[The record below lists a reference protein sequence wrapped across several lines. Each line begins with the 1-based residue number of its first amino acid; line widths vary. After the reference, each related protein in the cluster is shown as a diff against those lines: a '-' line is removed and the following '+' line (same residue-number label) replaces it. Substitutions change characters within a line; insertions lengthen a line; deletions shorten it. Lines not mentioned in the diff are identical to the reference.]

1 MTNKEDLE
9 KIMFR
14 EKKSVGTFFDHMLMK
29 IKEHTEKWWRCLI
42 ITTTKKSAEE
52 VANLLLEKGYKAYF
66 LHSEIDT
73 LERFEIIKKL
83 RTGQIEVLVWVNLL
97 REWIDLPE
105 VTFIW
110 ILDADQEGFLRST
123 TALIQIIWRAARN
136 PNSEVVL
143 YADKI
148 TNAIYEAV
156 METYRRRTIQEEYNK
171 KHWITPQIAISNIK
185 NLEAAKDDEIDI
197 FAKKTENKKKLKK
210 MTKKEK
216 EFILANLQQQLKQ
229 AIDNWE
235 FEKAALLRDQ
245 IKEIQEN

>member
-1 MTNKEDLE
+1 MEE
-9 KIMFR
+9 KKIEEILFR
-14 EKKSVGTFFDHMLMK
+14 EKKSVWTFFDHMLMK
-29 IKEHTEKWWRCLI
+29 IKEHTSKWWRCLI

-52 VANLLLEKGYKAYF
+52 VANVLLEKGYKAYF

-105 VTFIW
+105 VSFIW

-148 TNAIYEAV
+148 TNAIYESV

-197 FAKKTENKKKLKK
+197 FAKKSEKKKKLKK

-235 FEKAALLRDQ
+235 FEKAAMLRDQ
-245 IKEIQEN
+245 IKEIQEK

>member
-1 MTNKEDLE
+1 MDKKKLE
-9 KIMFR
+9 KILFND
-14 EKKSVGTFFDHMLMK
+14 KKSVGSFFDHMLLK
-29 IKEHTEKWWRCLI
+29 LNEHIKKWWKCLI

-52 VANLLLEKGYKAYF
+52 ISNLLLEKGYKAYF

-83 RTGQIEVLVWVNLL
+83 RTWVIDILVWVNLL
-97 REWIDLPE
+97 REGIDIPE
-105 VTFIW
+105 VSFIA

-143 YADKI
+143 YWDKI
-148 TNAIYEAV
+148 TQAMYEAV
-156 METYRRRTIQEEYNK
+156 METYRRRNIQEEFNK
-171 KHWITPQIAISNIK
+171 KHWITPKMAISNIK

-197 FAKKTENKKKLKK
+197 FAKKTNNKKLKK
-210 MTKKEK
+210 VTKKEK
-216 EFILANLQQQLKQ
+216 QIILKNLQEQLKQ

-235 FEKAALLRDQ
+235 FEKAAIIRDQ
-245 IKEIQEN
+245 IKELEEQ

>member
-1 MTNKEDLE
+1 MDKKTE
-9 KIMFR
+9 KILFW
-14 EKKSVGTFFDHMLMK
+14 EKNSVWTFFDHMLLK
-29 IKEHTEKWWRCLI
+29 IKEHKEKDWRILI
-42 ITTTKKSAEE
+42 ITTTKRSAEE
-52 VANLLLEKGYKAYF
+52 VANLLLEKWYKAYF

-83 RTGQIEVLVWVNLL
+83 RNWKIDILVWVNLL

-110 ILDADQEGFLRST
+110 IFDADNEWFLRSK

-148 TNAIYEAV
+148 TNSMYDAI
-156 METYRRRTIQEEYNK
+156 METYRRRQVQMEYNK
-171 KHWITPQIAISNIK
+171 KYWIVPEIAISNIK
-185 NLEAAKDDEIDI
+185 NLQATKDDSIDI
-197 FAKKTENKKKLKK
+197 FQKRENDKKKKLKR

-216 EFILANLQQQLKQ
+216 EMILKNLEQQLKQ
-229 AIDNWE
+229 AIDTWE
-235 FEKAALLRDQ
+235 FEKATELRDQ
-245 IKEIQEN
+245 IIEINRE

>member
-1 MTNKEDLE
+1 ME
-9 KIMFR
+9 KDTDKILFW
-14 EKKSVGTFFDHMLMK
+14 EKKSVWTFFDHMIMK
-29 IKEHTEKWWRCLI
+29 INQHIKNGWRCLI

-52 VANLLLEKGYKAYF
+52 ISSLLLEKWYKAYF

-83 RTGQIEVLVWVNLL
+83 RRGDIDILVWVNLL

-105 VTFIW
+105 VTFIA

-143 YADKI
+143 YADKV
-148 TNAIYEAV
+148 TQAMYEAV
-156 METYRRRTIQEEYNK
+156 METYRRRTIQEEFNK
-171 KHWITPQIAISNIK
+171 KHWITPQMAISNIK
-185 NLEAAKDDEIDI
+185 NLEAAKDEEIDI
-197 FAKKTENKKKLKK
+197 FEKKAKNKKKLKK

-216 EFILANLQQQLKQ
+216 EIILANLNQQLKQ

-235 FEKAALLRDQ
+235 FEKAAQIRDQ
-245 IKEIQEN
+245 IKEITS